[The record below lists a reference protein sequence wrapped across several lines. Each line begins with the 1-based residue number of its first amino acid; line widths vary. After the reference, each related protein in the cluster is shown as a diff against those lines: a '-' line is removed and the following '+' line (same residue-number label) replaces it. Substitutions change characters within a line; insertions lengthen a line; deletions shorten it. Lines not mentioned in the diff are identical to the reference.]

1 VTAGIPGAGIG
12 GVFYLATALLAPV
25 WMVVCLLTGRRRTP
39 GDWRL
44 AMRHCLLAMTIL
56 GVIWLT
62 GWGLGL
68 VLTSRPVA
76 TAFPGAPVRAGSAQ
90 LLGTAMVYFTLATL
104 AAVLLG
110 VELLRLVVRRRGV
123 AALVVLSCLLPA
135 PPARA
140 QQAPAAANAALAA
153 ALARADAAYKS
164 DDLPTAEAE
173 YSAVLSIDPD
183 QSRALFRMGQILGA
197 RNARA
202 AAGFYRHYT
211 IVEPTD
217 AWGHQALAE
226 TLGRLGRR
234 ADAQRAYAAAL
245 ALAPAEP
252 DIVLGHPRLLLK
264 LGLID
269 RAIDGYISWLGEHPA
284 DADTWRELAD
294 AYQRARRWRAAIDA
308 LHRALVLK
316 PKDPVLE
323 RRLAAVRLRVAP
335 ALTASLLAVGETDI
349 TTWGPAL
356 GGDVSVGETGRLGA
370 TYRRRHVSSLGAVGD
385 SQRLGA
391 SFTARPQADVQVD
404 VGGGA
409 AWLRADGST
418 VSTTHVELNG
428 RVRRTSIGGGVALDL
443 RAQHGPLDLT
453 PELIADPVTA
463 SQATGTVDVPLTGPF
478 HVRGLG
484 RVARLSR
491 HEERNTRSGFG
502 GGPVVHLAEGV
513 RLAGQWQQIR
523 NSLPSA
529 TGYFAPERAELA
541 DAGLEFEHEFD
552 NVSLSF
558 DAGAGLQRVQKAGEV
573 MGGWARA
580 LRVWSYAAWSV
591 APGRQLLFELEAY
604 DSQVATIVQ
613 TSERWRHASFT
624 ISFRATLGS

>member
-1 VTAGIPGAGIG
+1 MTAGVPGAGIG
-12 GVFYLATALLAPV
+12 GVFYLVTALLAPL
-25 WMVVCLLTGRRRTP
+25 WMVLCLLTGRRRAP

-44 AMRHCLLAMTIL
+44 AMRHCLLALTIL

-68 VLTSRPVA
+68 VLSWRPAAIV
-76 TAFPGAPVRAGSAQ
+76 FPGAPVRAGSAQ
-90 LLGTAMVYFTLATL
+90 VLGAAMVYLTLSTL
-104 AAVLLG
+104 VAVLLG
-110 VELLRLVVRRRGV
+110 VEWLRLVVRRRGA
-123 AALVVLSCLLPA
+123 AALVVASSLLLGSA
-135 PPARA
+135 ARA
-140 QQAPAAANAALAA
+140 QQAPAAGNAALAA
-153 ALARADAAYKS
+153 ALVRAEAAYKS
-164 DDLPTAEAE
+164 DDLTTAERE
-173 YSAVLSIDPD
+173 YGAVLAIDPD

-197 RNARA
+197 RNPRA

-217 AWGHQALAE
+217 AWGHQALAD

-234 ADAQRAYAAAL
+234 ADARRAYAAAL

-252 DIVLGHPRLLLK
+252 DIVLGHPRLLVK
-264 LGLID
+264 LGLTD
-269 RAIDGYISWLGEHPA
+269 RAIEAYASWLGDHPD
-284 DADTWRELAD
+284 DADIWRELAD
-294 AYQRARRWRAAIDA
+294 AYQRARRWPAAIAA
-308 LHRALVLK
+308 LERALALR
-316 PKDPVLE
+316 PHDPVLE
-323 RRLAAVRLRVAP
+323 RRLAAVRVRAAP

-349 TTWGPAL
+349 ATWGPAL
-356 GGDVSVGETGRLGA
+356 GGDVLVGHTGRLGA
-370 TYRRRHVSSLGAVGD
+370 TYRRRHVSSLGEVGD

-391 SFTARPQADVQVD
+391 SFTVRPQANVQVD

-409 AWLRADGST
+409 AWLRPDGAT
-418 VSTTHVELNG
+418 VSSTHVELNG
-428 RVRRTSIGGGVALDL
+428 RVRRTSIAGGVALDV

-453 PELIADPVTA
+453 PELIADPVIA
-463 SQATGTVDVPLTGPF
+463 SQVTGTLDVPLTHRF

-484 RVARLSR
+484 RAARLTR
-491 HEERNTRSGFG
+491 HEERNARTGFG

-523 NSLPSA
+523 NSLPTA

-541 DAGLEFEHEFD
+541 DMGVEFEHEFD

-558 DAGAGLQRVQKAGEV
+558 DAGAGVQRVQKAGEV

-580 LRVWSYAAWSV
+580 LRVWSFVAWSV
-591 APGRQLLFELEAY
+591 APGRQVLFELEAY

-613 TSERWRHASFT
+613 TSEQWRHASFT
-624 ISFRATLGS
+624 VSFRFALGS